1 MKKLFTLIA
10 FLTCFLGAKAGEVI
24 VDKTVDYS
32 TYNGFP
38 FYVMGYVPEWIN
50 GVMTDFGANYR
61 YAKQADLDG
70 DGDAKWKDGESSEA
84 TVKTNDGTEY
94 QKVTGAGPYWHQ
106 YFIANGIP
114 TEIGGS
120 CTVKALVK
128 ASEACSIPLQ
138 MRWSWSADPVSAS
151 ADVPQSDDFV
161 EVTWEFSGI
170 DATSCDLIAQPG
182 TSTAI
187 IEWKSLTVSHEQEEG
202 VVQTWLQMI
211 TDNGNAAAPDGDGKY
226 VGDAEFG
233 AWPSWALE
241 LTDGINANW
250 RTDRAG
256 EICAWALTM
265 GTNFDDQNTAISE
278 DSPRSRPYPAPI
290 EAEAGNESNHVF
302 AVHVT
307 QIAPIEAPKP
317 DEASV
322 AWSNQFWIESP
333 KTWKAGTKI
342 RIKFRYKA
350 STNCSVGT
358 QIHKL
363 FPSDYLYW
371 HAFDDLSFTTEWQ
384 EFNKTID
391 FDSNT
396 GGGASLCFNLNADAT
411 NGRTAPIDFYF
422 DDLSWEVLKLDE
434 GLFVAAK
441 DTRDGAPAY
450 DVNAAKQFVPDPDDE
465 EGEVEF
471 AVVGKEGDPDSWVN
485 ELMISTF
492 RGDKSA
498 FNGGTISAKGD
509 VKNGEWMNYESKSQ
523 ATIKLPAAGV
533 WRIDVAQS
541 TSEICFTQIEGE
553 EIVVKE
559 PVDVVTNATEVKVNG
574 KERED
579 LIDSKADDGTIT
591 VREEADDPAGVE
603 VGGEGHNGQG
613 WDNQFFLVANRPL
626 LTDEV
631 TIIKFQYKAN
641 KAANSSTQLHGTPG
655 AYKHWNAIGTVSFTE
670 EWQDFETELKIPAEA
685 NEMQSIAFNMA
696 EIKEACDYE
705 LKNFQ
710 WYLKNETEGKTLE
723 NLIDAEGTKNFY
735 VKEGAGTDPR
745 EFGTESG
752 IINVK
757 KDAVKADDA
766 IYNLAGQRVSKD
778 YKGIVVK
785 AGKKTL
791 NF

>member
-32 TYNGFP
+32 TYSGFP
-38 FYVMGYVPEWIN
+38 FYVMGYVPEFY
-50 GVMTDFGANYR
+50 GEGMTDLGGGYK
-61 YAKQADLDG
+61 YVTLDNEE
-70 DGDAKWKDGESSEA
+70 GESSDVI
-84 TVKTNDGTEY
+84 VKTEAGVEYYRIEVPGGT
-94 QKVTGAGPYWHQ
+94 WHQ
-106 YFIANGIP
+106 YFVANGIS

-120 CTVKALVK
+120 YTVTAMVKANK
-128 ASEACSIPLQ
+128 ACSIPLQ
-138 MRWSWSADPVSAS
+138 MRWSWSADPSSAS

-170 DATSCDLIAQPG
+170 DGTSCDLIAQPN
-182 TSTAI
+182 TDAEI
-187 IEWKSLTVSHEQEEG
+187 VWKSLKVTHEQEDG

-211 TDNGNAAAPDGDGKY
+211 TDNGNAAAPEGDGKY

-265 GTNFDDQNTAISE
+265 GTNFDDQNTVISE
-278 DSPRSRPYPAPI
+278 DSPRARPYPAPI

-307 QIAPIEAPKP
+307 QIAPIDAPTP
-317 DEASV
+317 DENSV
-322 AWSNQFWIESP
+322 AWSNQFWIQSP

-350 STNCSVGT
+350 STNCNVGT

-363 FPSDYLYW
+363 MPSDYLFW
-371 HAFDDLSFTTEWQ
+371 NAFGDLAFTTEWQ

-391 FDSNT
+391 FTTDTN
-396 GGGASLCFNLNADAT
+396 GGASLAFNLNADAN

-422 DDLSWEVLKLDE
+422 DDISWEVLKLDE
-434 GLFVAAK
+434 GLFVAAT

-465 EGEVEF
+465 EGKVEF

-498 FNGGTISAKGD
+498 FNGGTISAKGTIE
-509 VKNGEWMNYESKSQ
+509 NGEWMGYESKSQ
-523 ATIKLPAAGV
+523 AKIKLPAAGV
-533 WRIDVAQS
+533 WRIDVDQS
-541 TSEICFTQIEGE
+541 TLEICFTQIEGE

-559 PVDVVTNATEVKVNG
+559 LVDVVTNATEVKVNG
-574 KERED
+574 QEREY
-579 LIDSKADDGTIT
+579 T
-591 VREEADDPAGVE
+591 EAEAEAAGIE
-603 VGGEGHNGQG
+603 KPETPGQG
-613 WDNQFFLVANRPL
+613 WDNQFFIVANR
-626 LTDEV
+626 EV
-631 TIIKFQYKAN
+631 KTGENVTLKFSYKAN
-641 KAANSSTQLHGTPG
+641 KEAKTTTQLHGAPG
-655 AYKHWNAIGTVSFTE
+655 AYIWWNAIGDVNFTE
-670 EWQDFETELKIPAEA
+670 DWVDFSKTWEIPAGQDGAEISIK
-685 NEMQSIAFNMA
+685 SIAFNMA
-696 EIKEACDYE
+696 EIKEACVYE
-705 LKNFQ
+705 LKDFQ
-710 WYLKNETEGKTLE
+710 WYVTSDTEGKTTE
-723 NLIDAEGTKNFY
+723 NLIDAEGTSNFF
-735 VKEGAGTDPR
+735 VKEGAGTNPYQ
-745 EFGTESG
+745 FGTDPSG

-757 KDAVKADDA
+757 KDAVNADDA

>member
-32 TYNGFP
+32 TYSGFP

-61 YAKQADLDG
+61 YATQADLDG
-70 DGDAKWKDGESSEA
+70 DGDAKWKDGETSEG
-84 TVKTNDGTEY
+84 TVTNGGGTEY

-106 YFIANGIP
+106 YFIATGIP

-120 CTVKALVK
+120 YTVKALVK
-128 ASEACSIPLQ
+128 ASEACTINVPMQWNWQGGKVETTVDIP
-138 MRWSWSADPVSAS
+138 AS
-151 ADVPQSDDFV
+151 EDFV
-161 EVTWEFSGI
+161 EVTWEYSGI

-233 AWPSWALE
+233 AWPAWALE

-265 GTNFDDQNTAISE
+265 GSNFDDQNTAINE

-317 DEASV
+317 DENSV

-350 STNCSVGT
+350 STNCNVGT

-371 HAFDDLSFTTEWQ
+371 NAFGDLAFTTEWQ

-396 GGGASLCFNLNADAT
+396 GGGASLAFNLNADAN

-422 DDLSWEVLKLDE
+422 DDLSWEVLKLDD
-434 GLFVAAK
+434 GLFVAST
-441 DTRDGAPAY
+441 DTRDGTPAY
-450 DVNAAKQFVPDPDDE
+450 DLNGAKEFVLDPEDE
-465 EGEVEF
+465 EGKVLY
-471 AVVGKEGDPDSWVN
+471 AVVGKQGDESSWVN
-485 ELMISTF
+485 EVMISTV

-498 FNGGTISAKGD
+498 FNSATVSAKGD
-509 VKNGEWMNYESKSQ
+509 VKNADWMGYESKSQ
-523 ATIKLPAAGV
+523 AKIKLPAAGV
-533 WRIDVAQS
+533 WKIEADTTTA
-541 TSEICFTQIEGE
+541 EICFTQIEGE
-553 EIVVKE
+553 EIIEKVAVDIVANPSELVLEGVARE
-559 PVDVVTNATEVKVNG
+559 PLSSEEEG
-574 KERED
+574 
-579 LIDSKADDGTIT
+579 GTGNT
-591 VREEADDPAGVE
+591 
-603 VGGEGHNGQG
+603 
-613 WDNQFFLVANRPL
+613 WDNQFFIVANRVL
-626 LTDEV
+626 EAGEETVIEFDYV
-631 TIIKFQYKAN
+631 ATT
-641 KAANSSTQLHGTPG
+641 AAKTTTSIQGDPG
-655 AYKHWNAIGTVSFTE
+655 AWKGGAIGDVEFTTE
-670 EWQDFETELKIPAEA
+670 VQHFTKDFTIPNVEGAK
-685 NEMQSIAFNMA
+685 SIAFDMA
-696 EIKEACDYE
+696 VIKEANNYTI
-705 LKNFQ
+705 KNVK
-710 WYLKNETEGKTLE
+710 WYLKDENNANNQTYE
-723 NLIDAEGTKNFY
+723 NLINATGTENFY
-735 VKEGAGTDPR
+735 VKIGAGTSPYQYGTDP
-745 EFGTESG
+745 SG

-757 KDAVKADDA
+757 KDAVNADDA

>member
-10 FLTCFLGAKAGEVI
+10 FLTCFLGAKAGEPV
-24 VDKTVDYS
+24 VDYTADYS
-32 TYNGFP
+32 KYSGFP

-50 GVMTDFGANYR
+50 GVMTDFGADYR
-61 YAKQADLDG
+61 YATQADLDG
-70 DGDAKWKDGESSEA
+70 DGDAKWKDGETSEG
-84 TVKTNDGTEY
+84 TVTNGGGTEY

-106 YFIANGIP
+106 YFIADGIP

-120 CTVKALVK
+120 YTVKALVK
-128 ASEACSIPLQ
+128 ASAAVTINVNMQWNWSGGNVAASVDIP
-138 MRWSWSADPVSAS
+138 A
-151 ADVPQSDDFV
+151 SDDFV
-161 EVTWEFSGI
+161 EVEWNYSGI
-170 DATSCDLIAQPG
+170 DATSCSLIAQPG

-233 AWPSWALE
+233 AWPSWSLE

-265 GTNFDDQNTAISE
+265 GDNFDDQNTAINE

-307 QIAPIEAPKP
+307 KIAEIEAPNP
-317 DEASV
+317 DANSI

-371 HAFDDLSFTTEWQ
+371 NAFGDLSFTTEWQ

-396 GGGASLCFNLNADAT
+396 GGGASLAFNLNADAT

-434 GLFVAAK
+434 GLFVAAT

-465 EGEVEF
+465 EGKVEF

-498 FNGGTISAKGD
+498 FNGGTISAKGTIE
-509 VKNGEWMNYESKSQ
+509 NGEWMGYESKSQ
-523 ATIKLPAAGV
+523 AK
-533 WRIDVAQS
+533 
-541 TSEICFTQIEGE
+541 IEGE
-553 EIVVKE
+553 VIVVKE
-559 PVDVVTNATEVKVNG
+559 LVDVVTNATEVKVNG
-574 KERED
+574 KEREY
-579 LIDSKADDGTIT
+579 T
-591 VREEADDPAGVE
+591 EAEAEAAGIE
-603 VGGEGHNGQG
+603 KPETPGQG
-613 WDNQFFLVANRPL
+613 WDNQFFIIANRNL
-626 LTDEV
+626 AAGEETH
-631 TIIKFQYKAN
+631 IAFKYKSSI
-641 KAANSSTQLHGTPG
+641 AATSGTQLHGAPG
-655 AYKHWNAIGTVSFTE
+655 AYMHWGAIGSFNFTD
-670 EWQDFETELKIPAEA
+670 EWQDFETDLTIPAEGDG
-685 NEMQSIAFNMA
+685 MLSIAFNMA
-696 EIKEACDYE
+696 EIKEACVYE
-705 LKNFQ
+705 LKDFQ

-723 NLIDAEGTKNFY
+723 NLIDAEGTKNFF
-735 VKEGAGTDPR
+735 VKEGAGTDPYQ
-745 EFGTESG
+745 FGTDPSG

-757 KDAVKADDA
+757 KDAVNADDA

-785 AGKKTL
+785 NGKKL
-791 NF
+791 VVK

>member
-38 FYVMGYVPEWIN
+38 FYVMGYVPEWID

-61 YAKQADLDG
+61 YATQADLDG
-70 DGDAKWKDGESSEA
+70 DGDAKWKDGETSEG
-84 TVKTNDGTEY
+84 TVKNNGGTEY

-106 YFIANGIP
+106 YFIATGIP

-120 CTVKALVK
+120 YTVKALVK
-128 ASEACSIPLQ
+128 ASEACTINVPMQWNWQGGKVETTVDIP
-138 MRWSWSADPVSAS
+138 AS
-151 ADVPQSDDFV
+151 EDFV
-161 EVTWEFSGI
+161 EVTWEYSGI

-211 TDNGNAAAPDGDGKY
+211 TDNGNAAAPEGDGKY

-233 AWPSWALE
+233 AWPAWALE

-250 RTDRAG
+250 RGNRAG
-256 EICAWALTM
+256 EICAWSLTM
-265 GTNFDDQNTAISE
+265 GKNFDDQAQAITT
-278 DSPRSRPYPAPI
+278 DSPRSRPYPSDI

-302 AVHVT
+302 AVHVD
-307 QIAPIEAPKP
+307 QINPIGDDA
-317 DEASV
+317 ASI
-322 AWSNQFWIESP
+322 AWSNQFWIQSP

-342 RIKFRYKA
+342 RVKFRYKA
-350 STNCSVGT
+350 DHACNVGT
-358 QIHKL
+358 QIHTEHPSIYL
-363 FPSDYLYW
+363 FW
-371 HAFDDLSFTTEWQ
+371 NAFGDVSFTTEWQ

-396 GGGASLCFNLNADAT
+396 GGGASLAFNLTSDET
-411 NGRTAPIDFYF
+411 NGRTPNVFYF

-434 GLFVAAK
+434 GLFVAST

-450 DVNAAKQFVPDPDDE
+450 DVNGAKEFVLDPEDE
-465 EGEVEF
+465 EGKVLY
-471 AVVGKEGDPDSWVN
+471 AVVGKQGDESSWVN
-485 ELMISTF
+485 EVMISTV

-498 FNGGTISAKGD
+498 FNSATVSAKGT
-509 VKNGEWMNYESKSQ
+509 VKNADWMGYESKSQ
-523 ATIKLPAAGV
+523 AKIKLPAAGV
-533 WRIDVAQS
+533 WKIEADTTTA
-541 TSEICFTQIEGE
+541 EICFTQIEGE
-553 EIVVKE
+553 EIIVKE
-559 PVDVVTNATEVKVNG
+559 LVDVVTNATEVKVNG
-574 KERED
+574 KEREYTEAEA
-579 LIDSKADDGTIT
+579 KAAEIE
-591 VREEADDPAGVE
+591 VPATL
-603 VGGEGHNGQG
+603 GQP
-613 WDNQFFLVANRPL
+613 WDNQFFILANR
-626 LTDEV
+626 EIKSGEKV
-631 TIIKFQYKAN
+631 TLKFKYKAN
-641 KAANSSTQLHGTPG
+641 KEAKTSTQLHGAPG
-655 AYKHWNAIGTVSFTE
+655 AYIFWNAIGDVNFTEDWVDFEKTWEIPTDNGNEVSF
-670 EWQDFETELKIPAEA
+670 
-685 NEMQSIAFNMA
+685 QSIAFNMA
-696 EIKEACDYE
+696 EIKEACVYE
-705 LKNFQ
+705 LKDFQ
-710 WYLKNETEGKTLE
+710 WYLTSDEEGKTTE
-723 NLIDAEGTKNFY
+723 NLIDAEGTKNFF
-735 VKEGAGTDPR
+735 VKEGAGTNPY
-745 EFGTESG
+745 EFGTDPSG

>member
-38 FYVMGYVPEWIN
+38 FYVMGYVPEWID

-61 YAKQADLDG
+61 YATQADLDG
-70 DGDAKWKDGESSEA
+70 DGDAKWKDGETSEG
-84 TVKTNDGTEY
+84 TVKNNGGTEY

-106 YFIANGIP
+106 YFIATGIP

-120 CTVKALVK
+120 YTVKALVK
-128 ASEACSIPLQ
+128 ASEACTINVPMQWNWQGGKVETTVDIP
-138 MRWSWSADPVSAS
+138 AS
-151 ADVPQSDDFV
+151 EDFV
-161 EVTWEFSGI
+161 EVTWEYSGI

-211 TDNGNAAAPDGDGKY
+211 TDNGNAAAPEGDGKY

-233 AWPSWALE
+233 AWPAWALE

-250 RTDRAG
+250 RGNRAG
-256 EICAWALTM
+256 EICAWSLTM
-265 GTNFDDQNTAISE
+265 GKNFDDQAQAITT
-278 DSPRSRPYPAPI
+278 DSPRSRPYPSDI

-302 AVHVT
+302 AVHVD
-307 QIAPIEAPKP
+307 QINPIGDDA
-317 DEASV
+317 ASI
-322 AWSNQFWIESP
+322 AWSNQFWIQSP

-342 RIKFRYKA
+342 RVKFRYKA
-350 STNCSVGT
+350 DHACNVGT
-358 QIHKL
+358 QIHTEHPSIYL
-363 FPSDYLYW
+363 FW
-371 HAFDDLSFTTEWQ
+371 NAFGDVSFTDQWQ

-396 GGGASLCFNLNADAT
+396 GGGASLAFNLTSDET
-411 NGRTAPIDFYF
+411 NGRTPNVFYF

-434 GLFVAAK
+434 GLFVAST

-450 DVNAAKQFVPDPDDE
+450 DVNGAKEFVLDPEDE
-465 EGEVEF
+465 EGKVLY
-471 AVVGKEGDPDSWVN
+471 AVVGKQGDESSWVN
-485 ELMISTF
+485 EVMISTV

-498 FNGGTISAKGD
+498 FNSATVSAKGT
-509 VKNGEWMNYESKSQ
+509 VKNADWMGYESKSQ
-523 ATIKLPAAGV
+523 AKIKLPAAGV
-533 WRIDVAQS
+533 WKIEADTTTA
-541 TSEICFTQIEGE
+541 EICFTQIEGE
-553 EIVVKE
+553 EIIVKE
-559 PVDVVTNATEVKVNG
+559 LVDVVTNATEVKVNG
-574 KERED
+574 KEREYTEAEA
-579 LIDSKADDGTIT
+579 KAAEIE
-591 VREEADDPAGVE
+591 VPATP
-603 VGGEGHNGQG
+603 GQG
-613 WDNQFFLVANRPL
+613 WDNQFFILANR
-626 LTDEV
+626 EIKSGEKV
-631 TIIKFQYKAN
+631 TLKFKYKAN
-641 KAANSSTQLHGTPG
+641 KEAKTTTQLHGAPG
-655 AYKHWNAIGTVSFTE
+655 AYIFWNAIGEVNFTEDWVDFEKTWEIPTDNGNEVSF
-670 EWQDFETELKIPAEA
+670 
-685 NEMQSIAFNMA
+685 QSIAFNMA
-696 EIKEACDYE
+696 EIKEACVYE
-705 LKNFQ
+705 LKDFQ
-710 WYLKNETEGKTLE
+710 WYLTSDEEGKTTE

-735 VKEGAGTDPR
+735 VKEGAGTNPY
-745 EFGTESG
+745 EFGTDPSG

>member
-38 FYVMGYVPEWIN
+38 FYVMGYVPEWID

-61 YAKQADLDG
+61 YATQADLDG
-70 DGDAKWKDGESSEA
+70 DGDAKWKDGETSEG
-84 TVKTNDGTEY
+84 TVKNNGGTEY

-106 YFIANGIP
+106 YFIATGIP

-120 CTVKALVK
+120 YTVKALVK
-128 ASEACSIPLQ
+128 ASEACTINVPMQWNWQGGKVETTVDIP
-138 MRWSWSADPVSAS
+138 AS
-151 ADVPQSDDFV
+151 EDFV
-161 EVTWEFSGI
+161 EVTWEYSGI

-211 TDNGNAAAPDGDGKY
+211 TDNGNAAAPEGDGKY

-233 AWPSWALE
+233 AWPAWALE

-250 RTDRAG
+250 RGNRAG
-256 EICAWALTM
+256 EICAWSLTM
-265 GTNFDDQNTAISE
+265 GKNFDDQAQAITT
-278 DSPRSRPYPAPI
+278 DSPRSRPYPSDI

-302 AVHVT
+302 AVHVD
-307 QIAPIEAPKP
+307 QINPIGDDA
-317 DEASV
+317 ASI
-322 AWSNQFWIESP
+322 AWSNQFWIQSP

-342 RIKFRYKA
+342 RVKFRYKA
-350 STNCSVGT
+350 DHACNVGT
-358 QIHKL
+358 QIHTEHPSIYL
-363 FPSDYLYW
+363 FW
-371 HAFDDLSFTTEWQ
+371 NAFGDVSFTDQWQ

-396 GGGASLCFNLNADAT
+396 GGGASLAFNLTSDET
-411 NGRTAPIDFYF
+411 NGRTPNVFYF

-434 GLFVAAK
+434 GLFVAAT

-450 DVNAAKQFVPDPDDE
+450 DVNGAKEFVLDPEDE
-465 EGEVEF
+465 EGKVLY
-471 AVVGKEGDPDSWVN
+471 AVVGKQGDESSWVN
-485 ELMISTF
+485 EVMISTV

-498 FNGGTISAKGD
+498 FNSATVSAKGT
-509 VKNGEWMNYESKSQ
+509 VKNADWMGYESKSQ
-523 ATIKLPAAGV
+523 AKIKLPAAGV
-533 WRIDVAQS
+533 WKIEADTTTA
-541 TSEICFTQIEGE
+541 EICFTQIEGE
-553 EIVVKE
+553 EIIVKE
-559 PVDVVTNATEVKVNG
+559 LVDVVTNATEVKVDG
-574 KERED
+574 KEREYTEAEA
-579 LIDSKADDGTIT
+579 KAAEIE
-591 VREEADDPAGVE
+591 VPATP
-603 VGGEGHNGQG
+603 GQG
-613 WDNQFFLVANRPL
+613 WDNQFFIFANR
-626 LTDEV
+626 EIKSGEKV
-631 TIIKFQYKAN
+631 TLKFKYKAN
-641 KAANSSTQLHGTPG
+641 KEAKTTTQLHGAPG
-655 AYKHWNAIGTVSFTE
+655 AYIFWNAIGEVNFTEDWVDFEKTWEIPTDNGNEVSF
-670 EWQDFETELKIPAEA
+670 
-685 NEMQSIAFNMA
+685 QSIAFNMA
-696 EIKEACDYE
+696 EIKEACVYE
-705 LKNFQ
+705 LKDFQ
-710 WYLKNETEGKTLE
+710 WYLTSDEEGKTTE

-735 VKEGAGTDPR
+735 VKEGAGTNPY
-745 EFGTESG
+745 EFGTDPSG

>member
-24 VDKTVDYS
+24 VDKTVDYTS
-32 TYNGFP
+32 FTGFP
-38 FYVMGYVPEWIN
+38 YYVMGYVPEFY
-50 GVMTDFGANYR
+50 GDGMTDLGGGYK
-61 YAKQADLDG
+61 YVTLDNE
-70 DGDAKWKDGESSEA
+70 DGESSDVI
-84 TVKTNDGTEY
+84 VKTQAGVEYYRIEVPGGT
-94 QKVTGAGPYWHQ
+94 WHQ
-106 YFIANGIP
+106 YFIANGIA
-114 TEIGGS
+114 TEVGGS
-120 CTVKALVK
+120 YTVTALVK
-128 ASEACSIPLQ
+128 ANKACSIPLQ
-138 MRWSWSADPVSAS
+138 MRWSWGADPASAS

-170 DATSCDLIAQPG
+170 DGTSCDLIAQPN
-182 TSTAI
+182 TDAEI
-187 IEWKSLTVSHEQEEG
+187 VWKSLKVTHEQEEG

-211 TDNGNAAAPDGDGKY
+211 TDNGNAAAPEGDGKY

-250 RTDRAG
+250 RTNRAG

-265 GTNFDDQNTAISE
+265 GTNFDDQNTAINE

-307 QIAPIEAPKP
+307 QIAPIEAPTP
-317 DEASV
+317 DENSV

-350 STNCSVGT
+350 STNCNVGT

-371 HAFDDLSFTTEWQ
+371 NAFGDLAFTTEWQ

-396 GGGASLCFNLNADAT
+396 GGGASLAFNLNADAN

-434 GLFVAAK
+434 GLFVAAT

-465 EGEVEF
+465 EGKVEF
-471 AVVGKEGDPDSWVN
+471 AVVGKEGDSDSWVN

-498 FNGGTISAKGD
+498 FNGGTISAKGTIT
-509 VKNGEWMNYESKSQ
+509 NGEWMGYESKSQ
-523 ATIKLPAAGV
+523 AKIKLPAAGV
-533 WRIDVAQS
+533 WRIDVDQS

-559 PVDVVTNATEVKVNG
+559 LVDVVTNATEVKVNG
-574 KERED
+574 KEREY
-579 LIDSKADDGTIT
+579 T
-591 VREEADDPAGVE
+591 EAEAEAAGIE
-603 VGGEGHNGQG
+603 KPETPGQG
-613 WDNQFFLVANRPL
+613 WDNQFFIIANRNL
-626 LTDEV
+626 AAGEETH
-631 TIIKFQYKAN
+631 IAFKYKSSI
-641 KAANSSTQLHGTPG
+641 AATSGTQLHGAPG
-655 AYKHWNAIGTVSFTE
+655 AYMHWSAIGSFNFTD
-670 EWQDFETELKIPAEA
+670 EWQDFETDLTIPAEGDG
-685 NEMQSIAFNMA
+685 MQSIAFNMA
-696 EIKEACDYE
+696 EIKEACVYE
-705 LKNFQ
+705 LKDFQ

-723 NLIDAEGTKNFY
+723 NLIDAEGTKNFF
-735 VKEGAGTDPR
+735 VKEGAGTDPYQ
-745 EFGTESG
+745 FGTDPSG

-766 IYNLAGQRVSKD
+766 IYNLAGQRVNKN

>member
-32 TYNGFP
+32 TYSGFP

-61 YAKQADLDG
+61 YATQADLDG
-70 DGDAKWKDGESSEA
+70 DGDAKWKDGETSEG
-84 TVKTNDGTEY
+84 TVTNGGGTEY

-106 YFIANGIP
+106 YFIADGIP
-114 TEIGGS
+114 TEIGGAY
-120 CTVKALVK
+120 TVKAMVR
-128 ASEACSIPLQ
+128 ASEAVTINVNMGWGWGQGESLGAQVSIPAGDEFQ
-138 MRWSWSADPVSAS
+138 E
-151 ADVPQSDDFV
+151 V
-161 EVTWEFSGI
+161 EWTYTGVGG
-170 DATSCDLIAQPG
+170 TSCNLVAQPG
-182 TSTAI
+182 SSTAT

-211 TDNGNAAAPDGDGKY
+211 TDNGNAAAPEGDGKY

-233 AWPSWALE
+233 AWPAWALE
-241 LTDGINANW
+241 ETDGINANW
-250 RTDRAG
+250 RGDNAG
-256 EICAWALTM
+256 KICAWSLTM
-265 GTNFDDQNTAISE
+265 GKNFDDQAQAITT
-278 DSPRSRPYPAPI
+278 DSPRSRPYPSDI

-302 AVHVT
+302 AVHVD
-307 QIAPIEAPKP
+307 QINQIGDDA
-317 DEASV
+317 ASI
-322 AWSNQFWIESP
+322 AWSNQFWIQSP

-342 RIKFRYKA
+342 RVKFRYKA
-350 STNCSVGT
+350 DHACNVGT
-358 QIHKL
+358 QIHTEH
-363 FPSDYLYW
+363 PSIYLYW
-371 HAFDDLSFTTEWQ
+371 NAFGDVSFTDQWQ

-396 GGGASLCFNLNADAT
+396 GGGASLAFNLTSDET
-411 NGRTAPIDFYF
+411 NGRTPNVFYF

-434 GLFVAAK
+434 GLFVAATDK
-441 DTRDGAPAY
+441 RDGTPAY

-465 EGEVEF
+465 EGKVEF

-509 VKNGEWMNYESKSQ
+509 VKNGEWMNYESKSM

-533 WRIDVAQS
+533 WRIDVDQS

-553 EIVVKE
+553 EIIEKE
-559 PVDVVTNATEVKVNG
+559 LVDVVTNATEVKVNG
-574 KERED
+574 KEREY
-579 LIDSKADDGTIT
+579 T
-591 VREEADDPAGVE
+591 EAEAEAAGIE
-603 VGGEGHNGQG
+603 KPETPGQG
-613 WDNQFFLVANRPL
+613 WDNQFFIVANR
-626 LTDEV
+626 EV
-631 TIIKFQYKAN
+631 KTGENVTLKFSYKAN
-641 KAANSSTQLHGTPG
+641 KEAKTSTQLHGAPG
-655 AYKHWNAIGTVSFTE
+655 AYIWWNAIGDVNFTE
-670 EWQDFETELKIPAEA
+670 DWVEFSKTWEIPAGQDGAEISIK
-685 NEMQSIAFNMA
+685 SIAFNMA

-705 LKNFQ
+705 LKDFQ
-710 WYLKNETEGKTLE
+710 WYVTSDTEGKTTE
-723 NLIDAEGTKNFY
+723 NLIDAEGTKNFF

-757 KDAVKADDA
+757 KDAVNADDA

>member
-32 TYNGFP
+32 TYSGFP

-106 YFIANGIP
+106 YFIATGIP

-120 CTVKALVK
+120 YTVKALVK
-128 ASEACSIPLQ
+128 ASEACTINVSMQWNWSGGKVDATVDIP
-138 MRWSWSADPVSAS
+138 AS
-151 ADVPQSDDFV
+151 EDFV
-161 EVTWEFSGI
+161 EVTWEYSGI
-170 DATSCDLIAQPG
+170 DANSCDLIAQPG
-182 TSTAI
+182 SSTAI

-211 TDNGNAAAPDGDGKY
+211 TDNGNAAAPEGDGKY

-278 DSPRSRPYPAPI
+278 DSPRARPYPAPI

-307 QIAPIEAPKP
+307 QIAPIEAPTP
-317 DEASV
+317 DENSV
-322 AWSNQFWIESP
+322 AWSNQFWIQSP

-350 STNCSVGT
+350 STNCNVGT

-371 HAFDDLSFTTEWQ
+371 NAFGDLSFTTEWQ

-396 GGGASLCFNLNADAT
+396 GGGASLAFNLNADAN

-434 GLFVAAK
+434 GLFVAAT

-465 EGEVEF
+465 EGKVEF
-471 AVVGKEGDPDSWVN
+471 AVVGKEGDSDSWVN

-498 FNGGTISAKGD
+498 FNGGTISAKGTIT
-509 VKNGEWMNYESKSQ
+509 NGEWMGYESKSQ
-523 ATIKLPAAGV
+523 AKIKLPAAGV
-533 WRIDVAQS
+533 WRIDVDQS

-559 PVDVVTNATEVKVNG
+559 LVDVVTNATEVKVNG
-574 KERED
+574 KEREY
-579 LIDSKADDGTIT
+579 T
-591 VREEADDPAGVE
+591 EAEAEAAGIE
-603 VGGEGHNGQG
+603 KPETPGQG
-613 WDNQFFLVANRPL
+613 WDNQFFIIANRNL
-626 LTDEV
+626 AAGEETH
-631 TIIKFQYKAN
+631 IAFKYKSSI
-641 KAANSSTQLHGTPG
+641 AATSGTQLHGAPG
-655 AYKHWNAIGTVSFTE
+655 AYMHWSAIGSFNFTD
-670 EWQDFETELKIPAEA
+670 EWQDFETDLTIPAEGDG
-685 NEMQSIAFNMA
+685 MQSIAFNMA
-696 EIKEACDYE
+696 EIKEACVYE
-705 LKNFQ
+705 LKDFQ

-723 NLIDAEGTKNFY
+723 NLIDAVGTKNFY
-735 VKEGAGTDPR
+735 VKEGAGTDPYQ
-745 EFGTESG
+745 FGTDPSG

-757 KDAVKADDA
+757 KDAVKADGA
-766 IYNLAGQRVSKD
+766 IYNLAGQRVNKN

-785 AGKKTL
+785 NGKKTL

>member
-38 FYVMGYVPEWIN
+38 FYVMGYVPEWID

-61 YAKQADLDG
+61 YATQADLDG
-70 DGDAKWKDGESSEA
+70 DGDAKWKDGETSEG
-84 TVKTNDGTEY
+84 TVKNNGGTEY

-106 YFIANGIP
+106 YFIATGIP

-120 CTVKALVK
+120 YTVKALVK
-128 ASEACSIPLQ
+128 ASEACTINVPMQWNWQGGKVETTVDIP
-138 MRWSWSADPVSAS
+138 AS
-151 ADVPQSDDFV
+151 EDFV
-161 EVTWEFSGI
+161 EVTWEYSGI

-211 TDNGNAAAPDGDGKY
+211 TDNGNAAAPEGDGKY

-233 AWPSWALE
+233 AWPAWALE

-250 RTDRAG
+250 RGNRAG
-256 EICAWALTM
+256 EICAWSLTM
-265 GTNFDDQNTAISE
+265 GKNFDDQAQAITT
-278 DSPRSRPYPAPI
+278 DSPRSRPYPSDI

-302 AVHVT
+302 AVHVD
-307 QIAPIEAPKP
+307 QINPIGDDA
-317 DEASV
+317 ASI
-322 AWSNQFWIESP
+322 AWSNQFWIQSP

-342 RIKFRYKA
+342 RVKFRYKA
-350 STNCSVGT
+350 DHACNVGT
-358 QIHKL
+358 QIHTEHPSIYL
-363 FPSDYLYW
+363 FW
-371 HAFDDLSFTTEWQ
+371 NAFGDVSFTTEWQ

-396 GGGASLCFNLNADAT
+396 GGGASLAFNLTSDET
-411 NGRTAPIDFYF
+411 NGRTPNVFYF

-434 GLFVAAK
+434 GLFVAAT

-450 DVNAAKQFVPDPDDE
+450 DVNGAKEFVLDPEDE
-465 EGEVEF
+465 EGKVLY
-471 AVVGKEGDPDSWVN
+471 AVVGKQGDESSWVN
-485 ELMISTF
+485 EVMISTV

-498 FNGGTISAKGD
+498 FNSATVSAKGT
-509 VKNGEWMNYESKSQ
+509 VKNADWMGYESKSQ
-523 ATIKLPAAGV
+523 AKIKLPAAGV
-533 WRIDVAQS
+533 WKIEADTTTA
-541 TSEICFTQIEGE
+541 EICFTQIEGE
-553 EIVVKE
+553 EIIVKE
-559 PVDVVTNATEVKVNG
+559 LVDVVTNATEVKVDG
-574 KERED
+574 KEREYTEAEA
-579 LIDSKADDGTIT
+579 KAAEIE
-591 VREEADDPAGVE
+591 VPATL
-603 VGGEGHNGQG
+603 GQP
-613 WDNQFFLVANRPL
+613 WDNQFFIFANR
-626 LTDEV
+626 EIKSGEKV
-631 TIIKFQYKAN
+631 TLKFKYKAN
-641 KAANSSTQLHGTPG
+641 KEAKTTTQLHGAPG
-655 AYKHWNAIGTVSFTE
+655 AYIFWNAIGEVNFTEDWVDFEKTWEIPTDNGNEVSF
-670 EWQDFETELKIPAEA
+670 
-685 NEMQSIAFNMA
+685 QSIAFNMA
-696 EIKEACDYE
+696 EIKEACVYE
-705 LKNFQ
+705 LKDFQ
-710 WYLKNETEGKTLE
+710 WYLTSDEEGKTTE

-735 VKEGAGTDPR
+735 VKEGAGTNPY
-745 EFGTESG
+745 EFGTDPSG

>member
-10 FLTCFLGAKAGEVI
+10 FLTCFLGAKAGEPI
-24 VDKTVDYS
+24 VDKTVDYTS
-32 TYNGFP
+32 FTGFP
-38 FYVMGYVPEWIN
+38 YYVMGYVPEFY
-50 GVMTDFGANYR
+50 GDGMTDLGGGYK
-61 YAKQADLDG
+61 YVEVKE
-70 DGDAKWKDGESSEA
+70 DAEETSDVI
-84 TVKTNDGTEY
+84 VKTQAGVEYYRIEVPGGT
-94 QKVTGAGPYWHQ
+94 WHQ
-106 YFIANGIP
+106 YFVANGIP

-120 CTVKALVK
+120 YTVTAMVKANK
-128 ASEACSIPLQ
+128 ACSIPLQ
-138 MRWSWSADPVSAS
+138 MRWSWNADPKSAS

-170 DATSCDLIAQPG
+170 DGTSCDLIAQPN
-182 TSTAI
+182 TDAEI
-187 IEWKSLTVSHEQEEG
+187 VWKSLKVTHEQEEG

-211 TDNGNAAAPDGDGKY
+211 TDNGNAAAPEGDGKY

-233 AWPSWALE
+233 AWPAWALE

-250 RTDRAG
+250 RTNRAG

-307 QIAPIEAPKP
+307 QIAAIDAPKP
-317 DEASV
+317 DENSI

-350 STNCSVGT
+350 STNCNVGT

-363 FPSDYLYW
+363 MPSDYLYW
-371 HAFDDLSFTTEWQ
+371 DAFGDLAFTTEWQ

-391 FDSNT
+391 FNSNT
-396 GGGASLCFNLNADAT
+396 GGGASLAFNLNADAN

-422 DDLSWEVLKLDE
+422 DDLSWEVLKLDD
-434 GLFVAAK
+434 GLFVASA
-441 DTRDGAPAY
+441 DTRDGTPAY
-450 DVNAAKQFVPDPDDE
+450 DLNGAKEFVLDPEDE
-465 EGEVEF
+465 EGKVLY
-471 AVVGKEGDPDSWVN
+471 AVVGKQGDESSWVN
-485 ELMISTF
+485 EVMISTV

-498 FNGGTISAKGD
+498 FNSATISAKGD
-509 VKNGEWMNYESKSQ
+509 VKNADWMGYESKSQ
-523 ATIKLPAAGV
+523 AKIKLPAAGV
-533 WRIDVAQS
+533 WKIEAD
-541 TSEICFTQIEGE
+541 TTTYEICFTQIEGE

-559 PVDVVTNATEVKVNG
+559 LVDVVTNATEVKVDG
-574 KERED
+574 QERED
-579 LIDSKADDGTIT
+579 LIDSKAQDGTIT

-613 WDNQFFLVANRPL
+613 WDNQFFILANR
-626 LTDEV
+626 EIKSGEKV
-631 TIIKFQYKAN
+631 TLKFKYKAN
-641 KAANSSTQLHGTPG
+641 KEAKTTTQLHGAPG
-655 AYKHWNAIGTVSFTE
+655 AYIFWNALGDVNFTE
-670 EWQDFETELKIPAEA
+670 DWVDFEKTWEIPQD
-685 NEMQSIAFNMA
+685 NGNDISFQSIAFNMA
-696 EIKEACDYE
+696 EIKEACVYE
-705 LKNFQ
+705 LKDFQ
-710 WYLKNETEGKTLE
+710 WYLTSDEEGKTTE

-757 KDAVKADDA
+757 KDAVKADGA

-785 AGKKTL
+785 NGKKTL

>member
-24 VDKTVDYS
+24 VDKTVDYTS
-32 TYNGFP
+32 FTGFP
-38 FYVMGYVPEWIN
+38 YYVMGYVPEFY
-50 GVMTDFGANYR
+50 GDGMTDLGGGYK
-61 YAKQADLDG
+61 YVTLDNE
-70 DGDAKWKDGESSEA
+70 DGESSDVI
-84 TVKTNDGTEY
+84 VKTQAGVEYYRIEVPGGT
-94 QKVTGAGPYWHQ
+94 WHQ
-106 YFIANGIP
+106 YFIANGIA
-114 TEIGGS
+114 TEVGGS
-120 CTVKALVK
+120 YTVTALVK
-128 ASEACSIPLQ
+128 ANKACSIPLQ
-138 MRWSWSADPVSAS
+138 MRWSWGADPASAS

-170 DATSCDLIAQPG
+170 DGTSCDLIAQPN
-182 TSTAI
+182 TDAEI
-187 IEWKSLTVSHEQEEG
+187 VWKSLKVTHEQEEG

-211 TDNGNAAAPDGDGKY
+211 TDNGNAAAPEGDGKY

-278 DSPRSRPYPAPI
+278 DSPRARPYPAPI

-307 QIAPIEAPKP
+307 QIAPIEAPTP
-317 DEASV
+317 DENSV

-350 STNCSVGT
+350 STNCNVGT

-371 HAFDDLSFTTEWQ
+371 HAFDDIAFTTEWQ

-422 DDLSWEVLKLDE
+422 DDLSWEVLKLDD
-434 GLFVAAK
+434 GLFVASA
-441 DTRDGAPAY
+441 DTRDGTPAY
-450 DVNAAKQFVPDPDDE
+450 DLNGAKEFVLDPEDE
-465 EGEVEF
+465 EGKVLY
-471 AVVGKEGDPDSWVN
+471 AVVGKQGDESSWVN
-485 ELMISTF
+485 ELMISTV

-498 FNGGTISAKGD
+498 FNSATISAKGD
-509 VKNGEWMNYESKSQ
+509 VKNADWMGYESKSQ
-523 ATIKLPAAGV
+523 AKIKLPAAGV
-533 WRIDVAQS
+533 WKIEAD
-541 TSEICFTQIEGE
+541 TTTYEICFTQIEGE
-553 EIVVKE
+553 EIIVKE
-559 PVDVVTNATEVKVNG
+559 LVDVVTNATEVKVDG
-574 KERED
+574 KERD
-579 LIDSKADDGTIT
+579 WLTADGNGNPREAEIGTG
-591 VREEADDPAGVE
+591 A
-603 VGGEGHNGQG
+603 G
-613 WDNQFFLVANRPL
+613 WDNQFFILANR
-626 LTDEV
+626 EIKSGEKV
-631 TIIKFQYKAN
+631 TLKFKYKAN
-641 KAANSSTQLHGTPG
+641 KEAKTTTQLHGAPG
-655 AYKHWNAIGTVSFTE
+655 AYIFWNAIGDVNFTE
-670 EWQDFETELKIPAEA
+670 DWVDFEKTWEIPQDGGKDISF
-685 NEMQSIAFNMA
+685 QSIAFNMA
-696 EIKEACDYE
+696 EIKEACVYE
-705 LKNFQ
+705 LKDFQ
-710 WYLKNETEGKTLE
+710 WYLTSDEEGKTTE

-757 KDAVKADDA
+757 KDAVNADDA

>member
-10 FLTCFLGAKAGEVI
+10 FLTCFLGAKAGEPI
-24 VDKTVDYS
+24 VDKTIDYS
-32 TYNGFP
+32 SYSGFP

-61 YAKQADLDG
+61 YATQADLDG
-70 DGDAKWKDGESSEA
+70 DGDAKWKDGETSEA

-106 YFIANGIP
+106 YFIATGIP

-120 CTVKALVK
+120 YTVKALVK
-128 ASEACSIPLQ
+128 ASEACTINVPMQWNWSGGKVEATVDIP
-138 MRWSWSADPVSAS
+138 AS
-151 ADVPQSDDFV
+151 EDFV
-161 EVTWEFSGI
+161 EVTWEYSGI

-211 TDNGNAAAPDGDGKY
+211 TDNGNAAAPEGDGKY

-233 AWPSWALE
+233 AWPAWALE

-265 GTNFDDQNTAISE
+265 GSNFDDQNTAISE

-317 DEASV
+317 DENSV

-350 STNCSVGT
+350 STNCNVGT

-371 HAFDDLSFTTEWQ
+371 NAFGDLAFTTEWQ

-396 GGGASLCFNLNADAT
+396 GGGASLAFNLNADAN

-434 GLFVAAK
+434 GLFVAAT

-465 EGEVEF
+465 EGKVEF

-498 FNGGTISAKGD
+498 FNGGTISAKGTI
-509 VKNGEWMNYESKSQ
+509 VNGEWMGYESKSQ
-523 ATIKLPAAGV
+523 AKIKLPAAGV
-533 WRIDVAQS
+533 WRIDVDQS

-559 PVDVVTNATEVKVNG
+559 LVDVVTNATEVKVNG
-574 KERED
+574 QEREY
-579 LIDSKADDGTIT
+579 T
-591 VREEADDPAGVE
+591 EAEAEAAGIE
-603 VGGEGHNGQG
+603 KPETPGQG
-613 WDNQFFLVANRPL
+613 WDNQFFIIANRNL
-626 LTDEV
+626 AAGEETH
-631 TIIKFQYKAN
+631 IAFKYKSSI
-641 KAANSSTQLHGTPG
+641 AATSGTQLHGAPG
-655 AYKHWNAIGTVSFTE
+655 AYMHWSAIGSFNFTD
-670 EWQDFETELKIPAEA
+670 EWQDFETDLTIPAEGDG
-685 NEMQSIAFNMA
+685 MQSIAFNMA
-696 EIKEACDYE
+696 EIKEACVYE
-705 LKNFQ
+705 LKDFQ

-723 NLIDAEGTKNFY
+723 NLIDAEGTKNFF
-735 VKEGAGTDPR
+735 VKEGAGTNPYQ
-745 EFGTESG
+745 FGTDPSG

-757 KDAVKADDA
+757 KDAVKADGA
-766 IYNLAGQRVSKD
+766 IYNLAGQRVNKN

>member
-61 YAKQADLDG
+61 YATQADLDG
-70 DGDAKWKDGESSEA
+70 DGDAKWKDGETSEG
-84 TVKTNDGTEY
+84 TVTNGGGTEY

-106 YFIANGIP
+106 YFIATGIP

-120 CTVKALVK
+120 YTVKALVK
-128 ASEACSIPLQ
+128 ASEACTINVPMQ
-138 MRWSWSADPVSAS
+138 WNWSGGNVSAS
-151 ADVPQSDDFV
+151 VDIPASDDFV
-161 EVTWEFSGI
+161 EVEWNYSGI

-182 TSTAI
+182 SSTAI

-233 AWPSWALE
+233 AWPSWSLE

-265 GTNFDDQNTAISE
+265 GDNFDSQNTAINE

-307 QIAPIEAPKP
+307 QIAPIEAPTP
-317 DEASV
+317 DENSI
-322 AWSNQFWIESP
+322 AWSNQFWIQSP

-350 STNCSVGT
+350 STNCNVGT

-371 HAFDDLSFTTEWQ
+371 NAFGDLAFTTEWQ

-396 GGGASLCFNLNADAT
+396 GGGASLAFNLNADAN

-434 GLFVAAK
+434 GLFVAAT

-465 EGEVEF
+465 EGKVEF

-498 FNGGTISAKGD
+498 FNGGTISAKGTIE
-509 VKNGEWMNYESKSQ
+509 NGEWMGYESKSQ
-523 ATIKLPAAGV
+523 TKIKLPAAGV
-533 WRIDVAQS
+533 WRIDVDQS

-559 PVDVVTNATEVKVNG
+559 LVDVVTNATEVTVKG
-574 KERED
+574 QEREYTEAEA
-579 LIDSKADDGTIT
+579 KAAEIE
-591 VREEADDPAGVE
+591 VPATP
-603 VGGEGHNGQG
+603 GQA
-613 WDNQFFLVANRPL
+613 WDNQFFILANREIK
-626 LTDEV
+626 TGEKV
-631 TIIKFQYKAN
+631 TLKFSYKAN
-641 KAANSSTQLHGTPG
+641 KEAKTTTQLHGAPG
-655 AYKHWNAIGTVSFTE
+655 AYIFWNAIGDVNFTEDWVDFEKTWEIPADNGNEVSF
-670 EWQDFETELKIPAEA
+670 
-685 NEMQSIAFNMA
+685 QSIAFNMA
-696 EIKEACDYE
+696 EIKEACNYE

-710 WYLKNETEGKTLE
+710 WYVTSDTEGKTTE
-723 NLIDAEGTKNFY
+723 NLIDAEGTKNLF
-735 VKEGAGTDPR
+735 VKEGAGTDPYQ
-745 EFGTESG
+745 FGTDPSG

-757 KDAVKADDA
+757 EDVVKANGA

-785 AGKKTL
+785 NGKKL
-791 NF
+791 VVK